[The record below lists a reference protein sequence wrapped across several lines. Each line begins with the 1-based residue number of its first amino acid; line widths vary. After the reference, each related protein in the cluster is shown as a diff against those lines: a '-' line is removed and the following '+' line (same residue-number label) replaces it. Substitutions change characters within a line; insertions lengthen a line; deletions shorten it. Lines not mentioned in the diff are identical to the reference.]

1 MYQLIETIRVNN
13 NQFRNLEYHDRR
25 LNNARRILFGCKS
38 DIHLEEHLTLPPN
51 LDEKT
56 YKCRIEYSKDIH
68 GIEFSPYTPKKIKK
82 LKLVECN
89 FIDYSF
95 KYRNRGIFEKLLLQR
110 DDCDEILIV
119 KNGKI
124 TDTSFTNIV
133 FQTKT
138 GSWVTPAKP
147 LLKGTRREYLLDH
160 NLILLSDIRFSDLK
174 HFNKA
179 ILINS
184 MLDFD
189 TSFTIEMNNIVVRPQ
204 YK

>member
-38 DIHLEEHLTLPPN
+38 DMPLVEHITLPPN
-51 LDEKT
+51 LVDKT

-95 KYRNRGIFEKLLLQR
+95 KYRNREIFEKLLLQR

-147 LLKGTRREYLLDH
+147 LLKGTMREYLLDH
-160 NLILLSDIRFSDLK
+160 KLIFLSDISIGSLK
-174 HFNKA
+174 HFKKA

-184 MLDFD
+184 MLDFYSD
-189 TSFTIEMNNIVVRPQ
+189 FTIKINNIIG
-204 YK
+204 

>member
-1 MYQLIETIRVNN
+1 MCQLIETIRVNN
-13 NQFRNLEYHDRR
+13 NRFRNLEYHDRR

-38 DIHLEEHLTLPPN
+38 DIPLVEHLTLPPN
-51 LDEKT
+51 LDDKT

-68 GIEFSPYTPKKIKK
+68 GIEFLPYTPKKIKK

-95 KYRNRGIFEKLLLQR
+95 KYRNREIFEKLLLQR
-110 DDCDEILIV
+110 DECDEILIV

-138 GSWVTPAKP
+138 GSWVTPARP
-147 LLKGTRREYLLDH
+147 LLKGTMREYLLDH
-160 NLILLSDIRFSDLK
+160 NLIFLSDIGISDLK
-174 HFNKA
+174 HFKKA
-179 ILINS
+179 MLINS
-184 MLDFD
+184 MLGFD
-189 TSFTIEMNNIVVRPQ
+189 KSFTIEINNIVS
-204 YK
+204 